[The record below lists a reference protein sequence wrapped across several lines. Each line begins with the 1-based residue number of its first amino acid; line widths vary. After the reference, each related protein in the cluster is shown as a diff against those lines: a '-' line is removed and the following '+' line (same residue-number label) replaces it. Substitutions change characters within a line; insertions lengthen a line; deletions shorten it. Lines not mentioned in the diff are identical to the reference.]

1 MPARRKPHRTRTVK
15 SPGPTPVASPWLTLA
30 QAAAYLHRG
39 RRFVRDEIRQGRLR
53 AALVGGRHE
62 TLTCTAWLDEYVQAQ
77 SAIVPLL
84 HRQRTA
90 G

>member
-1 MPARRKPHRTRTVK
+1 MPSRRKPQA
-15 SPGPTPVASPWLTLA
+15 PGATPSPWLTLT

-39 RRFVRDEIRQGRLR
+39 RRFVRDEIRKGRLR

-77 SAIVPLL
+77 STVVPVP

>member
-1 MPARRKPHRTRTVK
+1 MRRK
-15 SPGPTPVASPWLTLA
+15 SPQPRRLKTDAIASSPWFTLA

-39 RRFVRDEIRQGRLR
+39 RRFVRDEIRKGRLR
-53 AALVGGRHE
+53 AAFVGGRHE

-77 SAIVPLL
+77 STIVPVP
-84 HRQRTA
+84 HRHRTA